1 MSRHLASGIRPK
13 PYVSASE
20 PALNPTT
27 LVSQFEA
34 RSSCDP
40 RYVIADAL
48 QPYGLHR
55 TENIT

>member
-27 LVSQFEA
+27 LVSQPEA
-34 RSSCDP
+34 AMRCDLN
-40 RYVIADAL
+40 YVMACSLPLFTSRFTPD
-48 QPYGLHR
+48 
-55 TENIT
+55 